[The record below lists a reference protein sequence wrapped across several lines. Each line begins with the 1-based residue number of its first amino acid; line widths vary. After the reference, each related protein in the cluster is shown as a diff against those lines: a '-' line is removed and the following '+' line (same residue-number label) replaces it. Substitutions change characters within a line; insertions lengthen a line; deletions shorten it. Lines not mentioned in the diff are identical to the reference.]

1 MGLYEMIDEAMAFE
15 LGVDVEIYI
24 DVIENKCTLEEADLI
39 LDIIWKEGD
48 IEEAK
53 QLFNKIKNKNDNT
66 TINQKRDHHQIR
78 WCSSRQENY
87 HRR

>member
-1 MGLYEMIDEAMAFE
+1 MMGLYEMIDEAMAFE
-15 LGVDVEIYI
+15 LGVDVETYI

-53 QLFNKIKNKNDNT
+53 QLFNKAKNKE
-66 TINQKRDHHQIR
+66 Q
-78 WCSSRQENY
+78 
-87 HRR
+87 